1 VPGTDSGQTHTYSTA
16 ADARIAIGA
25 LFIFGILCLIPAA
38 TATNLIVRIVIPV
51 FGLIFFILPATALLR
66 NNSFEPVAVTPES
79 FVVPL
84 SRREVVTL
92 PLDTVAGIGGTDGV
106 SAILT
111 VVTTDGKTYRCGAV
125 SCNGGG
131 NVTKFDRTV
140 RAIWDDVRT
149 YQGDEGPLATLQG
162 DFGSPLPNFG
172 KG

>member
-25 LFIFGILCLIPAA
+25 LFVIGILCLIPAVSA
-38 TATNLIVRIVIPV
+38 NLIVRIVIPV
-51 FGLIFFILPATALLR
+51 FGFLFFIVPAIALLR
-66 NNSFEPVAVTPES
+66 KNSFEPVAVTPES
-79 FVVPL
+79 LVLPM

-92 PLDTVAGIGGTDGV
+92 PLGTVAGIGGTDGV

-111 VVTTDGKTYRCGAV
+111 VVAADGQTYRCGAV
-125 SCNGGG
+125 SCGGGG
-131 NVTKFDRTV
+131 NMTKFDRTV

-149 YQGDEGPLATLQG
+149 HQGDAGPLATLQG

-172 KG
+172 